1 MASLTTIGTGAT
13 KQYKLTWDINTTDGT
28 RKRKSKTFPVGTP
41 FSLIKSYKIKVEQEY
56 LLGEL
61 QLVENTKT
69 VSDMITIYLET
80 YTKFISPSTLR
91 GYKSIIYNHKDK
103 KGLLDYWGDTYLHK
117 ITVDSA
123 QKYVNFLVDCG
134 LSPKTVRSYV
144 NMMSILFQLA
154 DELSYIRRGYNPFSR
169 LRMPPKQTK
178 PIEVF
183 TENEIRTLIHKAKE
197 TENEMVLL
205 ILILGALCGL
215 RRGEMA
221 GLKYENI
228 SLDDLYPEIHITESV
243 IKVDRIIYEK
253 SPKTSAGVRSI
264 PLGTETVEILKK
276 AKANY
281 EKRKAENPDWVDSDH
296 VLYQED
302 SGLAMLPKVIG
313 RRYKK
318 FLNDTDIPYRN
329 LHILRHTFASLLAK
343 NGASPKDL
351 QSLLGHSDSYT
362 SIQIYTHSYKDV
374 QRRNTMLLDNKIFNV
389 SNSKTG

>member
-1 MASLTTIGTGAT
+1 MASLITIGSGAS
-13 KQYKLTWDINTTDGT
+13 KKYKLSWDVNSPDGT
-28 RKRKSKTFPVGTP
+28 RKRKSKTFPAGTP
-41 FSLIKSYKIKVEQEY
+41 FSTIKSYKLKVEQEY

-69 VSDMITIYLET
+69 VSDMITIYLDT
-80 YTKFISPSTLR
+80 YTKFISPSTLK
-91 GYKSIIYNHKDK
+91 GYKSIIYNHKDN
-103 KGLLDYWGDTYLHK
+103 KGLLDYWGNTYMHK
-117 ITVDSA
+117 ITVDAA

-144 NMMSILFQLA
+144 NLMSILFQLA
-154 DELSYIRRGYNPFSR
+154 DELSYIRRGYNPFAR
-169 LRMPPKQTK
+169 LRMPPKKSK

-183 TENEIRTLIHKAKE
+183 TEIEIRELIHKAE
-197 TENEMVLL
+197 TTDNEMVLL

-228 SLDDLYPEIHITESV
+228 TLDDLYPEIHITESV
-243 IKVDRIIYEK
+243 IKVDRVIYEK

-264 PLGTETVEILKK
+264 PLGKKTIEVLKK
-276 AKANY
+276 SKANY
-281 EKRKAENPDWVDSDH
+281 DKRKSENSDWVDSGH

-329 LHILRHTFASLLAK
+329 LHVLRHTFASLLAK

-374 QRRNTMLLDNKIFNV
+374 QRKKTSLLDKEIFDDRDINI
-389 SNSKTG
+389 G